1 MDDTYFV
8 EQFLRAQDFLQQVQ
22 GQVLK
27 RLDDQRSLDRGR
39 IYQGR
44 NGLDQYDLNKIC
56 PNRDKRQLHQYK
68 KREGRV
74 RRISKR
80 VFFFFKKKKKK
91 KKEEIHTL
99 KMKTTQENG
108 KRMEGGTIHIYLV
121 PSPISRNNKKFS
133 LPMLVRRT
141 AALYQTKMR
150 APRRELVETSKF
162 LYL

>member
-80 VFFFFKKKKKK
+80 VLKKKKG
-91 KKEEIHTL
+91 EIHTFRT
-99 KMKTTQENG
+99 KTTQGTG
-108 KRMEGGTIHIYLV
+108 KRKEGGAIHINWV

-133 LPMLVRRT
+133 LPKPVRRT
-141 AALYQTKMR
+141 TALYQTKMR
-150 APRRELVETSKF
+150 APR
-162 LYL
+162 